1 MPCVNNTAD
10 ALVIHGGLL
19 RSCGIYDVARVSLL
33 LSLLFLMDGIAQ
45 ESVLRF
51 ITNGND
57 CWVCFARDL
66 CVRITFCLQHA
77 RDTFFRSFLPTVK
90 LLAVVDAND

>member
-33 LSLLFLMDGIAQ
+33 LSLPFLMDGIAQ

-57 CWVCFARDL
+57 CWVCFAGL
-66 CVRITFCLQHA
+66 VRSNHVLFATRA
-77 RDTFFRSFLPTVK
+77 
-90 LLAVVDAND
+90 